1 MLPYWYRR
9 MYEGDPAGTFKRG
22 KAGQSLVYKHNEVF
36 ILGHL
41 EVDTYQP
48 VLNVS
53 VMPWST
59 KNLAPSIW
67 HTLYLQ
73 TVREKEAQPYSGSV
87 GCIECSPTVLLTAPI
102 LVLFQTSFFKS

>member
-9 MYEGDPAGTFKRG
+9 MYEGDPSGTFKTG
-22 KAGQSLVYKHNEVF
+22 QAGESLVFKHHDVF

-41 EVDTYQP
+41 EESTYEP
-48 VLNVS
+48 VLNVT

-67 HTLYLQ
+67 HQLYLQ
-73 TVREKEAQPYSGSV
+73 SMRDRMAQPYSGSASQDKKAV
-87 GCIECSPTVLLTAPI
+87 WALYGVVLLGVSCI
-102 LVLFQTSFFKS
+102 GSL